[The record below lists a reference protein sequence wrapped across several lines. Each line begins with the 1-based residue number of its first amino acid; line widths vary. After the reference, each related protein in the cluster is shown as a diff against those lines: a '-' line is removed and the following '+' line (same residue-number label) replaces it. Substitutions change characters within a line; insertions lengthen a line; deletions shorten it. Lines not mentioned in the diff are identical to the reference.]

1 MKSYGRAPTFLL
13 ATGHEQVRSIAAFLA
28 GDVEAARRVE
38 LVLPETG
45 VCSTD
50 RKPAAAVTSSCCTP
64 AAPQG
69 ACCDP
74 KPALAPEAACCAT
87 AAEVVAVPD
96 GQRGGCCG

>member
-50 RKPAAAVTSSCCTP
+50 RAPLAASSCCTP
-64 AAPQG
+64 ATPQG
-69 ACCDP
+69 VCCDA
-74 KPALAPEAACCAT
+74 KPEL
-87 AAEVVAVPD
+87 AAEAPCCGTAIAPAPKV
-96 GQRGGCCG
+96 GGCCG